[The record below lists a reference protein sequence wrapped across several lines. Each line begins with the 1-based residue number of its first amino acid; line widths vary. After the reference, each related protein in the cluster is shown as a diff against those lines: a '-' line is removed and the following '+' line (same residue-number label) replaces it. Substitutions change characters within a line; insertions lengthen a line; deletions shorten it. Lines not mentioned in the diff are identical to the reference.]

1 MLIHRPASAD
11 HHMAQADRDP
21 EDEQI
26 VREGRI
32 DWAVVHLGDG
42 PHVVPLDDLRLHE
55 EAGCWCRPTEDE
67 GITIHNAMDQR
78 EQFQAGAPP
87 Q

>member
-1 MLIHRPASAD
+1 MLIHRSASAD

-21 EDEQI
+21 EDECI
-26 VREGRI
+26 VREGSI

-42 PHVVPLDDLRLHE
+42 PHVIPLDDLRPHE
-55 EAGCWCRPTEDE
+55 EVGCWCRPTEDD
-67 GITIHNAMDQR
+67 GVTIHHAMDGR
-78 EQFQAGAPP
+78 ESHQEGRLP